1 MWIVDARDNQKINR
15 LLSRN
20 QVGAY
25 FIYYIFDKDDY
36 QDSSSQPVSRV
47 IVSV

>member
-1 MWIVDARDNQKINR
+1 MNMWIVDARDNQKIKR

-20 QVGAY
+20 AYYIY
-25 FIYYIFDKDDY
+25 FIFDEDDK